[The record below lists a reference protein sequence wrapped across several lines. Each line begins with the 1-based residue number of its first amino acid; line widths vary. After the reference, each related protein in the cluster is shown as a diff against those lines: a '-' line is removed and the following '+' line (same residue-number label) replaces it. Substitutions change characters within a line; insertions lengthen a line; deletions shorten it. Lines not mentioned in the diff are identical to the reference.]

1 MAKGNFLTKS
11 DIKFW
16 LAILGIVVT
25 GVIAFTTLRMRVE
38 AMQDKGVKL
47 RTEFEGTAETT
58 RPKIELI
65 LINQTKM
72 QKDIDYIK
80 ENIR

>member
-47 RTEFEGTAETT
+47 RTEFEGMVEIM